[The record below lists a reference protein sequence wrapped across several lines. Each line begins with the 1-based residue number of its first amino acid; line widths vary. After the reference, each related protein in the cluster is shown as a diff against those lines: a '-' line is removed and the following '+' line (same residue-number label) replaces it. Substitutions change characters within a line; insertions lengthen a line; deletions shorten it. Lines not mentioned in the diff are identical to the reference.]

1 MAVFKKQFHRRN
13 DMGFRNIDFVQ
24 PQDGGFFGWLASR
37 HEFNQSPRAVL
48 TVLADAMPP
57 LISERN

>member
-37 HEFNQSPRAVL
+37 HEFNQSPRAVFNS
-48 TVLADAMPP
+48 AGRRHAA
-57 LISERN
+57 SHQ